1 MNIGNP
7 EPAIGSCRFLQ
18 KDASIQKKANVQGFV
33 STLASFQLRYMIY
46 TVKFL
51 AVLKHFHSTYSANI
65 SYFFASTSCDLVL
78 QTFFKD
84 YMGIPLLMEPN
95 FNDYS
100 CQVSQKLTPL
110 STRQFLVLD
119 VDRQNIKIG
128 NRESHLCHQNSIIEF
143 EKEFN
148 KAPLAIVPVCFPT
161 TSKWCLVIYLQI

>member
-1 MNIGNP
+1 
-7 EPAIGSCRFLQ
+7 
-18 KDASIQKKANVQGFV
+18 
-33 STLASFQLRYMIY
+33 MIY

-100 CQVSQKLTPL
+100 CQFKFGVLPPL
-110 STRQFLVLD
+110 PEDDGTLKEPCLEVCPIASKRRGAASDMVIMRCPKRCE
-119 VDRQNIKIG
+119 DRPPSSG
-128 NRESHLCHQNSIIEF
+128 SL
-143 EKEFN
+143 
-148 KAPLAIVPVCFPT
+148 
-161 TSKWCLVIYLQI
+161 W